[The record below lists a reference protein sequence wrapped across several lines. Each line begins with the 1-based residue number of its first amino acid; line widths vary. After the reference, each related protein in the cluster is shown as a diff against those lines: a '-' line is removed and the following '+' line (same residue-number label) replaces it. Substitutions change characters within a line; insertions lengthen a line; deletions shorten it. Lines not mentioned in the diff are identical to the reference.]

1 LGGALFGTAS
11 GNGSGLTPKQEITMN
26 INSTTRRIVF
36 GTSLAA
42 ALCFGAAGSAG
53 AKSTESAPTTEL
65 GRPADQ
71 DLAVEG
77 GRPADQELAVEGG
90 RPADQDLA
98 IEADCSSDHEQPAT
112 DGRPADQ
119 DLAIEAGRPA
129 DQDLAIEAGRPADQ
143 ELAVEAG
150 RPADQ
155 ELAVEAGRP
164 ADQDLAVEGGRPA
177 DQDLAVEAGRPADQ
191 DLAVEVEEGVVNPA
205 DTVEDSSWVPGAG
218 EAGADDG
225 AIVIDVVEDDSAS
238 AGEGAGE
245 LVPVGDPAHPELR

>member
-1 LGGALFGTAS
+1 M
-11 GNGSGLTPKQEITMN
+11 EITMN
-26 INSTTRRIVF
+26 INSTSRRIVF

-77 GRPADQELAVEGG
+77 GRPADQDLAVEAGRPADQDLAVEAGRPADQDLAVEGG

-98 IEADCSSDHEQPAT
+98 VDG
-112 DGRPADQ
+112 GRPADQ

-143 ELAVEAG
+143 ELAVE
-150 RPADQ
+150 
-155 ELAVEAGRP
+155 
-164 ADQDLAVEGGRPA
+164 
-177 DQDLAVEAGRPADQ
+177 
-191 DLAVEVEEGVVNPA
+191 VEEEVVNPA

-245 LVPVGDPAHPELR
+245 LVPLGDPAHPELR

>member
-1 LGGALFGTAS
+1 M
-11 GNGSGLTPKQEITMN
+11 EITMN
-26 INSTTRRIVF
+26 INSTSRRIVF

-71 DLAVEG
+71 DLAVEA
-77 GRPADQELAVEGG
+77 GRPADQDLAVEGG

-98 IEADCSSDHEQPAT
+98 VDG
-112 DGRPADQ
+112 GRPADQ

-143 ELAVEAG
+143 ELAVE
-150 RPADQ
+150 
-155 ELAVEAGRP
+155 
-164 ADQDLAVEGGRPA
+164 
-177 DQDLAVEAGRPADQ
+177 
-191 DLAVEVEEGVVNPA
+191 VEEEVVNPA

-245 LVPVGDPAHPELR
+245 LVPLGDPAHPELR